1 MITIDEC
8 KKLIPEKV
16 YLVYVDYNDSL
27 DEHED
32 LMQECVAN
40 NNMDSLY
47 EKVWE
52 LFDESE
58 WQGTCEVMNELRGD
72 LEKLYDEDEVSLFME
87 LNEDELREII
97 RDRDNSDTVK
107 DLCRNTN
114 EQCFFYSLGEEFS
127 AGWCMTPSDLARE
140 RFRIR
145 RLLGMPRKDE
155 GYNKFLDELLQNA
168 SGGGELRIYFMADFN
183 DLITDGDGFKSV
195 HIKGN
200 VEIAIANSWEGSGH
214 NIDLPLDF
222 KLPFKRENLFI
233 DSTVKY
239 SYATDVCG
247 MSRDWCNGT
256 IFIPS
261 TEEYT
266 KASLSASSMSDKV
279 KMDSQLNK
287 TFRAGKCTA
296 GDLVFNR
303 HRNVKYHNEPPYCR
317 HECADCGTVWI
328 D

>member
-1 MITIDEC
+1 MITIEEC
-8 KKLIPEKV
+8 GKLIPEKV
-16 YLVYVDYNDSL
+16 YLTYVDYNDSF

-40 NNMDSLY
+40 NNMDSLF
-47 EKVWE
+47 EKVWDW
-52 LFDESE
+52 FDDSE

-72 LEKLYDEDEVSLFME
+72 LERLYDEDEVTLFME
-87 LNEDELREII
+87 LNEEELREII

-107 DLCRNTN
+107 DLCRNTR

-183 DLITDGDGFKSV
+183 KLITDTDEDFKSV

-247 MSRDWCNGT
+247 MSRDWCDGT

-261 TEEYT
+261 AEEYT
-266 KASLSASSMSDKV
+266 KASLSASLMGNKV
-279 KMDSQLNK
+279 KGDAQLDK
-287 TFRAGKCTA
+287 TYREGSCTF
-296 GDLVFNR
+296 GDMNYSR
-303 HRNVKYHNEPPYCR
+303 HQKMVYINNYPCGSRCEN
-317 HECADCGTVWI
+317 CGTFFV